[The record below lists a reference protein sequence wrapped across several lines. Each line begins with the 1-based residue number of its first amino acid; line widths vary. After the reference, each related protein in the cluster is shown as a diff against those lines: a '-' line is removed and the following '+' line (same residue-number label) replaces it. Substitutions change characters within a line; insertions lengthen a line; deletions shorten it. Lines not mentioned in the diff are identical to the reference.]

1 MSPAAAFPG
10 GARQELRAL
19 FRATLHQ
26 VLVESR
32 YRIKFI
38 IDLLGHLLATLPIIL
53 TAWAF
58 SDGRASERL
67 AELTGMPDQ
76 FTFMMLGLIAF
87 TALGIGNMV
96 LLETHVAGGLANEME
111 AGTLERLFTMP
122 VHRLSLIL
130 GIALYYLILFCYQSI
145 TLFAGATLLVGF
157 EPVVTASGLLWAAL
171 ALAMLLALN
180 LFLGIAAASFV
191 MAFKDHTVAALLF
204 HRPMAMVSGA
214 YFLVELIPNPFRWLA
229 YANPVAYA
237 IDVFRGALT
246 GTTLLA
252 PSVEIGLTIVAGMVA
267 CVGFISVLL
276 FRRMMVRL
284 ERTGSLA
291 LF

>member
-1 MSPAAAFPG
+1 MPAAVLAPG
-10 GARQELRAL
+10 GARQECRAL
-19 FRATLHQ
+19 FLATLHQ
-26 VLVESR
+26 LLVESR
-32 YRIKFI
+32 YRVKFV

-67 AELTGMPDQ
+67 AGLTGLPDQ

-96 LLETHVAGGLANEME
+96 LLETHVAGGLATEM
-111 AGTLERLFTMP
+111 ATGTLERLFTMP
-122 VHRLSLIL
+122 VHRLSLVL
-130 GIALYYLILFCYQSI
+130 GIGLYYLVLFCYQSL
-145 TLFAGATLLVGF
+145 TLFAGAALLVGF
-157 EPVVTASGLLWAAL
+157 EPAVTAVGLLQAAL
-171 ALAMLLALN
+171 ALFMLLALN
-180 LFLGIAAASFV
+180 LFLGIAAAGLV
-191 MAFKDHTVAALLF
+191 MAFKDHTVSVLLF
-204 HRPMAMVSGA
+204 HRPMAMLSGA
-214 YFLVELIPNPFRWLA
+214 YFLVELIPNPFKWLA
-229 YANPVAYA
+229 WANPVAWA
-237 IDVFRGALT
+237 IDLFRGTLT

-252 PSVEIGLTIVAGMVA
+252 PSVEAGMAIVAAMVA
-267 CVGFISVLL
+267 GVGLVSVLL

>member
-1 MSPAAAFPG
+1 MPAAILSSA

-19 FRATLHQ
+19 FLATLHQ
-26 VLVESR
+26 LLVESR
-32 YRIKFI
+32 YRVKFT

-67 AELTGMPDQ
+67 AELTGLPDQ
-76 FTFMMLGLIAF
+76 FTFMMLGLVAF

-96 LLETHVAGGLANEME
+96 LLETHVAGGLATEMMT
-111 AGTLERLFTMP
+111 GTLERLFTMP
-122 VHRLSLIL
+122 VHRLSLVL
-130 GIALYYLILFCYQSI
+130 GIGLYYLVLFCWQSI
-145 TLFAGATLLVGF
+145 TLFAGAALLVGF
-157 EPVVTASGLLWAAL
+157 EPALTATGLLQAGLAL
-171 ALAMLLALN
+171 ALLLALN
-180 LFLGIAAASFV
+180 LFLGIAAAGLV
-191 MAFKDHTVAALLF
+191 MAFKDHTVSVLLF

-214 YFLVELIPNPFRWLA
+214 YFLVELIPNPFKWLA
-229 YANPVAYA
+229 WANPVAYA
-237 IDVFRGALT
+237 IDLFRGTLT

-252 PSVEIGLTIVAGMVA
+252 PSVEAGMAIVAGMVA
-267 CVGFISVLL
+267 GVGLVSVLL
-276 FRRMMVRL
+276 FRRMIVRL